1 MILAKFG
8 EATAEEVSGLTAAG
22 LVLFVLTLGIN
33 FLASIIVNRAQPWR
47 KI

>member
-8 EATAEEVSGLTAAG
+8 EATSDELSGLIAAG

-33 FLASIIVNRAQPWR
+33 FLASTIVNRAQPWR
-47 KI
+47 KN